1 MDNFA
6 KRVKAR
12 RKKLGLSQAEVATL
26 SGLKQPDVSKIEL
39 GQINQTTQ
47 ILGLAKA
54 LKCNPDWL
62 KTGEGPIEGPILGT
76 TYTFIPGEASG
87 GSSSN
92 QAIALIGR
100 AGRAIEIEDI
110 DNHPDY
116 APVRRVNIKAQAGVS
131 GFSVEYVHDDDK
143 PPIFFRRD
151 WYRAKGFAPDRMI
164 AVRVTGESMIPT
176 LHPDD
181 LIVINTAQTQPQH
194 SKTFL
199 VSYEGEIV
207 VKRLVRDDG
216 QWWLTSDNP
225 DQRRY
230 PRVKCNGET
239 QIIGE
244 VVYRQTEVI

>member
-1 MDNFA
+1 MENFA
-6 KRVKAR
+6 KRAKTR
-12 RKKLGLSQAEVATL
+12 RKELGLSQEEVATL

-39 GQINQTTQ
+39 GKINQTTQ
-47 ILGLAKA
+47 ILELAKA
-54 LKCNPDWL
+54 LECNPEWL
-62 KTGEGPIEGPILGT
+62 KTGEGPMEPVTATANITL
-76 TYTFIPGEASG
+76 PGFTVTATA
-87 GSSSN
+87 SN
-92 QAIALIGR
+92 QAQALTWS
-100 AGRAIEIEDI
+100 AGRAMEIVDI

-131 GFSVEYVHDDDK
+131 GFSIEYLLNDEK

-176 LHPDD
+176 LYPDD

-216 QWWLTSDNP
+216 QWWLTSDNA

-239 QIIGE
+239 EIIGE